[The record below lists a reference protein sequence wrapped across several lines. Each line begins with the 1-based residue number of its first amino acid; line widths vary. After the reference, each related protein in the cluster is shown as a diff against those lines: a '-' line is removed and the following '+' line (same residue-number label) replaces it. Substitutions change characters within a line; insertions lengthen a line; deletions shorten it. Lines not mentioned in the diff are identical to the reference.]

1 MKQLWKKRWVK
12 SIIILCSL
20 LLILFLFRNPILR
33 GLGGYLISED
43 PLIQTDAYFILGG
56 NSFERGMEAVR
67 IYEQF
72 PSSKFVTTGGNFP
85 LQIQAFDTIMTE
97 AALTRHL
104 MVKKGI
110 PDSLIV
116 ILEGS
121 TSTFEES
128 NEIIRYCEEKG
139 YHNIT
144 LVSSSFHL
152 RRMRWVFEEKFRIK
166 GITTYFH
173 GAVDSEFDKNNWW
186 KNESSL
192 ITCNNEYVKLVY
204 YLFKY

>member
-1 MKQLWKKRWVK
+1 METFNNKDHWENLFATKAENEVSWYQPIHKT
-12 SIIILCSL
+12 SIAFLETCNLPLDANIIDVGAGDSHFVDVL
-20 LLILFLFRNPILR
+20 L
-33 GLGGYLISED
+33 
-43 PLIQTDAYFILGG
+43 
-56 NSFERGMEAVR
+56 
-67 IYEQF
+67 
-72 PSSKFVTTGGNFP
+72 
-85 LQIQAFDTIMTE
+85 
-97 AALTRHL
+97 
-104 MVKKGI
+104 
-110 PDSLIV
+110 
-116 ILEGS
+116 
-121 TSTFEES
+121 
-128 NEIIRYCEEKG
+128 EKG